1 MTVFRLQQFSIE
13 QNLSGMKVCS
23 DSLLFGAMIPVAGAK
38 CILDIG
44 TGTGLLALMQAQK
57 VHSER
62 ESAVIKITAIELT
75 QEAAE
80 EAGKNFNASPWPD
93 SFELI
98 EQDVQSFS
106 AQYKAHSDLQNK
118 ARKDVAVNGFDLI
131 ICNPPFFDDHTRT
144 QTRLPETRKD
154 LQSDQRKDELRGI
167 ARHTDTLSYLEL
179 CAAMSNLLSR
189 EGRGYVLLP
198 TSAINV
204 FAETANSVG
213 LALDCITDIAESCD
227 YPAKVAMLELKH
239 RSYIQSNIQS
249 PDLSPSHHPNPNPN
263 PNPNCSEID
272 SISKT
277 TLYKFGKDKRHSAE
291 TKHYLSPFLLRYAD

>member
-1 MTVFRLQQFSIE
+1 MSVFRLQQFSIE

-23 DSLLFGAMIPVAGAK
+23 DSLLFGAIIPVASAK
-38 CILDIG
+38 RILDIG

-57 VHSER
+57 VYSER
-62 ESAVIKITAIELT
+62 GNAVVKITAIELT
-75 QEAAE
+75 QEAAK
-80 EAGKNFNASPWPD
+80 EAGKNFNTSPWPD

-98 EQDVQSFS
+98 QQDVQSFS

-179 CAAMSNLLSR
+179 CAAISNLLST

-198 TSAINV
+198 TSSISV
-204 FAETANSVG
+204 FADTANSVG
-213 LALDCITDIAESCD
+213 LVLNGITDIAESCD

-239 RSYIQSNIQS
+239 RSYIQSHN
-249 PDLSPSHHPNPNPN
+249 PDLSPSPNHYPNPIS
-263 PNPNCSEID
+263 SEID

-277 TLYKFGKDKRHSAE
+277 TLYKFGRDKQHSAE
-291 TKHYLSPFLLRYAD
+291 VKHYLSPFLLRYAD

>member
-1 MTVFRLQQFSIE
+1 MTVFRLQQFSIQ
-13 QNLSGMKVCS
+13 QNVSGMKVCS

-38 CILDIG
+38 RILDIG

-57 VHSER
+57 VHSEAGN
-62 ESAVIKITAIELT
+62 EVAKITAIELT
-75 QEAAE
+75 PEAAE

-106 AQYKAHSDLQNK
+106 AQYKVHTHLQDK
-118 ARKDVAVNGFDLI
+118 AQQNVAVNGFDLI

-198 TSAINV
+198 TSSIKV
-204 FAETANSVG
+204 FADTANSVG
-213 LALDCITDIAESCD
+213 LVLNGITDIAESCD

-239 RSYIQSNIQS
+239 RSHIQSQTQS
-249 PDLSPSHHPNPNPN
+249 PDLSPSPSHHPNPI
-263 PNPNCSEID
+263 CSEID